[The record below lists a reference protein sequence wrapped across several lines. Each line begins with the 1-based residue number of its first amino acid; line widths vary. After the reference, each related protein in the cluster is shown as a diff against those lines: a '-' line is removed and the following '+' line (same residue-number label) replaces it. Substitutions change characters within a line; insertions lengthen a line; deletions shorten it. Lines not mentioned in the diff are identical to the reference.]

1 MPQVR
6 VRATGSVG
14 VRACHVDHHD
24 VKLAFMHYALG
35 AQCGSEIAHSA
46 HGPFSKTV
54 SMQCSWF
61 RCACMVEMVRLW

>member
-35 AQCGSEIAHSA
+35 A
-46 HGPFSKTV
+46 
-54 SMQCSWF
+54 
-61 RCACMVEMVRLW
+61 